1 MLNKN
6 EEKLNTIV
14 NKYNLSNEEKQE
26 FINIINSIFK
36 HEEFQRRMTDEFL
49 HHSNITLGE
58 HILEDAILTFK
69 MCKKRSNVNVELA
82 VKIAMMHDLYTNP
95 WQNNKKNKVNKF
107 CNKHGFR
114 HPIEAVIN
122 ANAWFPELFKN
133 EEESK
138 IIIDGILHHMYPLP
152 VRTFIDSDINKMELK
167 NFDLISELS
176 DQNKKILIESLSRKK
191 IKNYSVSKSKYK
203 EGRIMSKADKKVS
216 RGQIKNISS
225 LTSLV
230 TGHNKSLKK

>member
-1 MLNKN
+1 MLIENNK
-6 EEKLNTIV
+6 KLENII
-14 NKYNLSNEEKQE
+14 NKYKLSNYEKEE
-26 FINIINSIFK
+26 FIKIINSIFEHK
-36 HEEFQRRMTDEFL
+36 EFQRRMTNEFL

-58 HILEDAILTFK
+58 HILEDAVLTYK
-69 MCKKRSNVNVELA
+69 MCKKRNDVNVELA

-95 WQNNKKNKVNKF
+95 WQNNRKNKVKKF

-122 ANAWFPELFKN
+122 SNVWFPELFKN
-133 EEESK
+133 KEESK

-152 VRTFIDSDINKMELK
+152 VRIFIDSDINKMELK
-167 NFDLISELS
+167 NFDLINNLS
-176 DQNKKILIESLSRKK
+176 DQNKKLIIESLDRKK
-191 IKNYSVSKSKYK
+191 IKNYSFSKSKYK